1 MEAHAVVARSVH
13 LGPILPTKDAH
24 FVRPPREAVQ
34 YVVGVRRVELRA
46 REFSLSIWRD
56 MGDY

>member
-1 MEAHAVVARSVH
+1 VVARSVH

-34 YVVGVRRVELRA
+34 YVVGARRVELRA